1 MTKKTR
7 RPNLPAET
15 LARARRELE
24 GASAAPAPQAQAA
37 TTPTPV
43 TTRHP
48 QAAKASSGSVDLR
61 SEYAYV
67 FSDLR
72 QMGILA
78 TTFMIILVILSF
90 VI

>member
-24 GASAAPAPQAQAA
+24 EAGVAPAPQAQAA
-37 TTPTPV
+37 TTPTPI
-43 TTRHP
+43 TTKRT
-48 QAAKASSGSVDLR
+48 QATKASSGSVDLR

-78 TTFMIILVILSF
+78 TAFMVVLVILSF